1 MDFNTQALVV
11 APVVAA
17 CFVYAAWSLMPGTLR
32 RRLAIAL
39 MRMPWVGQIPFV
51 VRAAQKPLGCGCDG
65 CDRSALR
72 DPKANPKTN
81 PKTNPKA
88 VSKNGSGHAVARVIR
103 IIPRPPRA

>member
-1 MDFNTQALVV
+1 MDFNTQTWVV

-32 RRLAIAL
+32 RRLATAL

-51 VRAAQKPLGCGCDG
+51 VRTAQKPLGCGCDG

-72 DPKANPKTN
+72 NDPKASPTS
-81 PKTNPKA
+81 
-88 VSKNGSGHAVARVIR
+88 VSKNGSGSGLASVIR
-103 IIPRPPRA
+103 IVPRRPAS